1 MQICRMCFR
10 MILSFRKTTQVRT
23 YRLYSIYIYY
33 ILYIYMYI
41 YIYICLP
48 PIPTCFKHLQIVLSL
63 PHPNVPQCP
72 QCACIAYHCPLPD
85 PAEVIEAGG
94 VDSQQKTLK
103 AMMFPTMDEADAL
116 PSSYITKVLTALGK
130 WSAKLQSLTDFFGGL
145 DPTANTKVLL
155 IFIQFAWVTAN
166 VYK

>member
-1 MQICRMCFR
+1 MFATNPNLLQTSSNCFV
-10 MILSFRKTTQVRT
+10 LTT
-23 YRLYSIYIYY
+23 S
-33 ILYIYMYI
+33 
-41 YIYICLP
+41 
-48 PIPTCFKHLQIVLSL
+48 
-63 PHPNVPQCP
+63 QCP

>member
-1 MQICRMCFR
+1 
-10 MILSFRKTTQVRT
+10 
-23 YRLYSIYIYY
+23 
-33 ILYIYMYI
+33 MYI

-166 VYK
+166 VYKWIYSIYIYVYIYIYIPAWP